1 MNYNPEEFERFLR
14 ELFESGEVSA
24 EQLSMAAG
32 MPIDPAQIAHM
43 MQQFQA
49 ASATS
54 GAVNWQ
60 YAQQRA
66 ESIAKSTSSQI
77 SIDRAEQVGQAF
89 TIAALWLSEGTELAV
104 DLEPKLLSRELWVK
118 DTIPLFRELAEPVAE
133 SMGRELGENLSQIL
147 PEQFQEMSG
156 AASTLM
162 RGAGSA
168 MFAMQLGEAIG
179 NLSNEAIGAGEIGIP
194 ATSRPGLVVQNL
206 EQFAGNLGL
215 DLQEVTIYLALRE
228 LALGSLFA
236 RSSWLREQLVTQVR
250 EFAAGI
256 KIDLTPIQE
265 LGEEFDAGNPENVQR
280 MLEVGALISPRS
292 EDQELA
298 LGRIELL
305 LAQIEGWVEAVTA
318 ESTRRLP
325 SREQISEAVRRRRAG
340 GGAAEKTF
348 QTLLGLELRPRLLR
362 EAASMWQRVAAELSP
377 AARDGL
383 WSHPDQL
390 PSRDEVENP
399 DALLARLGSA
409 GDDWDSSL
417 RDLLR

>member
-1 MNYNPEEFERFLR
+1 MNYNPEEFEKFLR

-32 MPIDPAQIAHM
+32 MKIDPAQIAQM

-49 ASATS
+49 ASGDS
-54 GAVNWQ
+54 VVNWQ
-60 YAQQRA
+60 YAEQRA
-66 ESIAKSTSSQI
+66 NSIAERAASPISTE
-77 SIDRAEQVGQAF
+77 RADSVSDAF
-89 TIAALWLSEGTELAV
+89 KIAALWLAESTGLAA
-104 DLEPKLLSRELWVK
+104 DLEPKLLSRTLWVK
-118 DTIPLFRELAEPVAE
+118 DTLPLFRELAEPVAE

-156 AASTLM
+156 AASSLM

-179 NLSNEAIGAGEIGIP
+179 NLSNEAISAGEIGIP

-206 EQFAGNLGL
+206 ELFAAELGL
-215 DLQEVTIYLALRE
+215 DSEQVTIYLAIRE

-236 RSSWLREQLVTQVR
+236 RSAWLREQLVTQVR

-256 KIDLTPIQE
+256 KIDLGPIHE
-265 LGEEFDAGNPENVQR
+265 LGEDFDAANPESMQR
-280 MLEVGALISPRS
+280 MLEVGALISPRT
-292 EDQELA
+292 EEQELA
-298 LGRIELL
+298 LARIELL

-325 SREQISEAVRRRRAG
+325 AREQISEAVRRRRAT

-362 EAASMWQRVAAELSP
+362 EAAAMWQKVGAELS
-377 AARDGL
+377 ATARDGL
-383 WSHPDQL
+383 WAHPDQL
-390 PSRDEVENP
+390 PTREEVENP
-399 DALLARLGSA
+399 QLLVTRLASA

-417 RDLLR
+417 RDLLS